1 MTATSA
7 GLPVRQPMTPADG
20 VAWITGASSGIG
32 RATAL
37 ELARRGWTVCASA
50 RRPDELEALA
60 AQSRTLAGR
69 IVGHAVDV
77 TDQSAMADVIEAIER
92 VHGPIAL
99 AFFNAGVAPYTR
111 GGDLDIAAFRQAWEV
126 NLMGAVNGLAPL
138 LVRMKRRGKGQVAVN
153 ASVAGYRGL
162 PRAAAYGAS
171 KAAAIHLCEALKFD
185 CDQIGV
191 TMQVVNPGFIDTPLT
206 RKNDFPMPFLMS
218 MEDAARRVADGFAT
232 TRFEI
237 IFPRR
242 LAFILKLARILPYRV
257 YFALVARGTGW
268 NRPQPAEPAP

>member
-1 MTATSA
+1 MSSSPQPTA
-7 GLPVRQPMTPADG
+7 LPRRMPMTPSDG

-50 RRPDELEALA
+50 RRQEELEALA
-60 AQSRTLAGR
+60 TEAAAMPGR

-77 TDQSAMADVIEAIER
+77 TNQTAMAEVIEAIER

-99 AFFNAGVAPYTR
+99 AFFNAGIAPYTR
-111 GGDLDIAAFRQAWEV
+111 GFDLDIAAFRQSWDV
-126 NLMGAVNGLAPL
+126 NLMGAVNGLSPL
-138 LVRMKRRGKGQVAVN
+138 LRRMRQRGKGQVAVN

-191 TMQVVNPGFIDTPLT
+191 TMQLVNPGFIDTPLT

-218 MEDAARRVADGFAT
+218 MEEAARRVVDGFGT
-232 TRFEI
+232 TRFEL

-242 LAFILKLARILPYRV
+242 LAFLLKLARMLPYGL

-268 NRPQPAEPAP
+268 NKPLPPEA